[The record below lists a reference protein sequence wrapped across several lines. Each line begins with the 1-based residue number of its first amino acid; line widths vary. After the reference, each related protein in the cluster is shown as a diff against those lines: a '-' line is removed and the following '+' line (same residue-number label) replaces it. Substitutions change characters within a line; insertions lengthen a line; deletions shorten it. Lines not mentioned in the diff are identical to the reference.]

1 MRDKILK
8 KTIATICIMAMIL
21 PISSEVLAKITE
33 TAKDTEQKF
42 GISLFHESTFLGD
55 SNQKLNFAY
64 KVGNRN
70 FYRVYAGNNDYETTA
85 ICLNKDGKFPQEK
98 NDDQTTN
105 TGNYKSLGTATAATL
120 KEAYDKIIYFN

>member
-8 KTIATICIMAMIL
+8 KTIAAICIMAMIL

-70 FYRVYAGNNDYETTA
+70 F
-85 ICLNKDGKFPQEK
+85 L
-98 NDDQTTN
+98 
-105 TGNYKSLGTATAATL
+105 
-120 KEAYDKIIYFN
+120 